1 MDQAEIHRKGIV
13 AKNLQA
19 LRDSSFPDEVA
30 YFRDALYELEL
41 TPEEKA
47 EVEEVLLEKR
57 SLHIWSGTAAK
68 EVPPLAGENN
78 YQEELRRKKIEA
90 TIKAIDRSAF
100 PDEGAYFKDALRK
113 LGVTPAEEAK
123 VREAMRKKGGKH

>member
-1 MDQAEIHRKGIV
+1 MDQREIRHKGMV
-13 AKNLQA
+13 ANNLQA
-19 LRDSSFPDEVA
+19 LRDSMFPDEVA
-30 YFRDALYELEL
+30 YYRDALYELEL

-57 SLHIWSGTAAK
+57 SLHIWSGAAVK
-68 EVPPLAGENN
+68 EIPPMAVENN

-90 TIKAIDRSAF
+90 TIKAIDRSTF
-100 PDEGAYFKDALRK
+100 PDEAAYFKDVLRK

-123 VREAMRKKGGKH
+123 VREAMRKKR